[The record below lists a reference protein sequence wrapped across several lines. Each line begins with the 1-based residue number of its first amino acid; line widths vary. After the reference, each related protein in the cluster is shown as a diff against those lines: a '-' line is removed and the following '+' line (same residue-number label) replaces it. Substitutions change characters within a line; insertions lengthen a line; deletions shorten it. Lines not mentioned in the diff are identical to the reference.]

1 MFLRLPFK
9 RNTKSNGFTVQE
21 TTHESWITAIK
32 DCSSILLTT
41 PDFKQERFRDSLCT
55 LVQIELL
62 FRTRMWIEFKDLA
75 ELCVNA
81 TSLEHFAKE
90 LDRVEANIRNSVL
103 IGTHEY
109 DYMV

>member
-62 FRTRMWIEFKDLA
+62 
-75 ELCVNA
+75 LCVNA